1 MDLSFNLITILCALL
16 LEAALGYP
24 RGLFRRIKHPVMWMG
39 TLLDLFEARMNQES
53 MPEDRRRLNGMIG
66 LGLLL
71 VVTILLALALQL
83 VFLRLLPRALAILV
97 LAIVASA
104 MIAQASLNTHVKAV
118 ADALDA
124 RGAEDGRV
132 AVAKIVGRD
141 TESLDATGVARA
153 AIESLAENFSDGVV
167 APALWCA
174 VAGLPG
180 IAAYKAANTADSMI
194 GHLSPRYRAFG
205 WAAAK
210 LDDLLNLPA
219 SRLAALWL
227 VLAALVHRDA
237 NASAALAT
245 VRADARRHRSPN
257 AGWPEAAMAGALGL
271 KLAGP
276 RAYHGR
282 LTQDTW
288 IGCGRSEATVAD
300 IRRALSL
307 YQTACA
313 VQISSFGLLA
323 LLIALS

>member
-1 MDLSFNLITILCALL
+1 MNLSFNLITILCALL
-16 LEAALGYP
+16 IEAALDYP
-24 RGLFRRIKHPVMWMG
+24 QGLFRRIKHPVVWMG
-39 TLLDLFEARMNQES
+39 ALLDPLEAWMNQES
-53 MPEDRRRLNGMIG
+53 MPEDRRRLNGMLG

-104 MIAQASLNTHVKAV
+104 MIAQASLNTHVRAV

-124 RGAEDGRV
+124 RGAEDGRA

-141 TESLDATGVARA
+141 TESLDVTGVARA

-180 IAAYKAANTADSMI
+180 IAAYKAVNTADSMI
-194 GHLSPRYRAFG
+194 GHLSMRYRSFG

-227 VLAALVHRDA
+227 VLAALFHRDA

-282 LTQDTW
+282 LTQDAW

-313 VQISSFGLLA
+313 VQIASYGLLA

>member
-1 MDLSFNLITILCALL
+1 MNLSFNLITILCAHLI
-16 LEAALGYP
+16 EAALGYP
-24 RGLFRRIKHPVMWMG
+24 QGLFRRIKHPVVWMG
-39 TLLDLFEARMNQES
+39 ALLDPLEARMNQES
-53 MPEDRRRLNGMIG
+53 MPEDRRRLNGMLG

-104 MIAQASLNTHVKAV
+104 MIAQASLNTHVRAV

-124 RGAEDGRV
+124 RGAEDGRA

-141 TESLDATGVARA
+141 TESLDVTGVARA

-180 IAAYKAANTADSMI
+180 IAAYKAVNTADSMI
-194 GHLSPRYRAFG
+194 GHLSMRYRSFG

-227 VLAALVHRDA
+227 VLAALFHRDA

-282 LTQDTW
+282 LTQDAW

-313 VQISSFGLLA
+313 VQIASYGLLA

>member
-1 MDLSFNLITILCALL
+1 MNLSFNLITILGALL
-16 LEAALGYP
+16 IEAALGYP
-24 RGLFRRIKHPVMWMG
+24 QGLFRRIKHPVVWMG
-39 TLLDLFEARMNQES
+39 ALLDPLEAWMNQES
-53 MPEDRRRLNGMIG
+53 MPEDRRRLNGMLG

-104 MIAQASLNTHVKAV
+104 MIAQASLNTHVRAV

-124 RGAEDGRV
+124 RGAEDGRA

-141 TESLDATGVARA
+141 TESLDVTGVARA

-180 IAAYKAANTADSMI
+180 IAAYKAVNTADSMI
-194 GHLSPRYRAFG
+194 GHLSMRYRSFG

-227 VLAALVHRDA
+227 VLAALFHRDA

-282 LTQDTW
+282 LTQDAW

-313 VQISSFGLLA
+313 VQIASYGLLA